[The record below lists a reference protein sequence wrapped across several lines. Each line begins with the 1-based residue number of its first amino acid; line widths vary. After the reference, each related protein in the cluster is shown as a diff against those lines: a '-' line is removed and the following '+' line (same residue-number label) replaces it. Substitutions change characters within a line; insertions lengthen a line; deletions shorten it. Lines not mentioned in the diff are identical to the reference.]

1 MCPVNTKATTVESP
15 ERRRMKR
22 LIGVAG
28 ILAVLVALVWW
39 PGCRQYPPVTSRE
52 NLDLIKLVYTACNT
66 RNPKRLAAAQER
78 IDKAA
83 QTGELSPA
91 EEAGFR
97 SILET
102 AAAGNW
108 PAAEAAALRFAK
120 DQLGQGK

>member
-1 MCPVNTKATTVESP
+1 
-15 ERRRMKR
+15 MKR

-28 ILAVLVALVWW
+28 ILAVLVAVVWW
-39 PGCRQYPPVTSRE
+39 PGCRQYPSVTSRE
-52 NLDLIKLVYTACNT
+52 NLDLIKLIYTACNT
-66 RNPKRLAAAQER
+66 RNPKRLAAAHER

-83 QTGELSPA
+83 RAGELSAA

-97 SILET
+97 SIVET

-108 PAAEAAALRFAK
+108 QAAEAAALRFAK